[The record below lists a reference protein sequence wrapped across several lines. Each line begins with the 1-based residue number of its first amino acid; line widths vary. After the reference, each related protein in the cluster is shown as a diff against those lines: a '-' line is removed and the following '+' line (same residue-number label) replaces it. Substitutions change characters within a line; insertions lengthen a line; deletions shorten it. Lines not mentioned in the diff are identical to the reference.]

1 MVNIKP
7 KTTIKMS
14 MTATGETHAR
24 SIVSARDVAS
34 VIDEPVARGGTN
46 QGLSP
51 TETLMSS
58 LIGCTNVISKRI
70 AHGMGVEMGEM
81 TVALN
86 ADFNR
91 LGVMLEEEVEMPFA
105 NIVMD
110 IEVKTDA
117 TADQMEAIMTDLA
130 KYCPVAKVIRG
141 AGITITENWTT
152 KPL

>member
-24 SIVSARDVAS
+24 SIVSARDVAA
-34 VIDEPVARGGTN
+34 VIDEPVVRGGTN

-58 LIGCTNVISKRI
+58 LIGCTNVVSKRI

-81 TVALN
+81 NVALS

-91 LGVMLEEEVEMPFA
+91 LGVMLQEEVEMPFA

-117 TADQMEAIMTDLA
+117 TPEQLEAIKTDLA
-130 KYCPVAKVIRG
+130 KFCPIAKVIRG
-141 AGITITENWTT
+141 AGITITENWIT